1 MSESTNKTEW
11 IEMDCTVGEGFRVI
25 SSSRANSPALL
36 ESWRRER
43 DTTARAQALRLGE
56 SPAATYITITW
67 NYVTTGRV
75 TVTLTATQAGSS
87 AWGWVR
93 VDSSSI
99 WSLLWRP
106 VTKYPSKEA
115 ATLTTTWISNPSPKI
130 YVYVELTQTQLIFN
144 PRPR

>member
-1 MSESTNKTEW
+1 
-11 IEMDCTVGEGFRVI
+11 MDCTVGEGFRVI

-36 ESWRRER
+36 ESWRER
-43 DTTARAQALRLGE
+43 DTTARAQALRVAGGNLHNHN
-56 SPAATYITITW
+56 ITW

-75 TVTLTATQAGSS
+75 TVTLSSTATQGDWLSQGRFKLNLKFTLTSS
-87 AWGWVR
+87 HH
-93 VDSSSI
+93 
-99 WSLLWRP
+99 
-106 VTKYPSKEA
+106 YPSKEA